1 MFEELGGFFG
11 WLLVIAFG
19 GTIMNYC
26 LKFVNKRYG
35 RSISENPYG
44 KKIMK
49 LLMTIFVRN
58 HKYFGF
64 ATIVFLITHVIIQF
78 SKFGINFTGLIAA
91 VILISEVLLG
101 IYANLKKKPRKGI
114 WFITH
119 RIFSILLIIGIA
131 VHVIA
136 PNAL

>member
-1 MFEELGGFFG
+1 MFEELGEFFG

-19 GTIMNYC
+19 GSIMNYC
-26 LKFVNKRYG
+26 LKFINKRFG
-35 RSISENPYG
+35 KSISENSYG

-64 ATIVFLITHVIIQF
+64 ATIVFLITHAIIQF
-78 SKFGINFTGLIAA
+78 SQYGINTTGLIVA
-91 VILISEVLLG
+91 VIMICEVLLG
-101 IYANLKKKPRKGI
+101 IYANIKKKPRKGI
-114 WFITH
+114 WLSTH
-119 RIFSILLIIGIA
+119 RIISILLIIGIA

-136 PNAL
+136 PNIL